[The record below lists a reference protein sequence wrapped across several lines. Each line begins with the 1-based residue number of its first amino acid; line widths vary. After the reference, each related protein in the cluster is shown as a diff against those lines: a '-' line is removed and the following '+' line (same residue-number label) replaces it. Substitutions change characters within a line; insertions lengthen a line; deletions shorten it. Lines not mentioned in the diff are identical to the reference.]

1 MLTVTVQNLGDVA
14 ILRCQGRIVVGVENT
29 ILWNAVLSQTNIS
42 TLILDLAQVDG
53 IDAGGLGVLLGL
65 RARTR
70 AKGILFQL
78 MNVRDRMQQMLELA
92 NLHRVFEIRSV
103 RDMCQR
109 LPRLASQHGLIGRRD
124 DFRYTSRNRRGLGEQ
139 VGPGFTCGGESN

>member
-70 AKGILFQL
+70 TKGILFQL
-78 MNVRDRMQQMLELA
+78 MNVRDRMQQMLELT

>member
-103 RDMCQR
+103 RAHV
-109 LPRLASQHGLIGRRD
+109 PAVASAGQSTWFDR
-124 DFRYTSRNRRGLGEQ
+124 S
-139 VGPGFTCGGESN
+139 P

>member
-70 AKGILFQL
+70 TKGILFQL
-78 MNVRDRMQQMLELA
+78 MNVRDRMQQMLELT

-139 VGPGFTCGGESN
+139 VGSGFTCGGESN